1 MRIFFILLSVAPM
14 VLQAVATEEEGLR
27 RVQAHLLLDDLSS
40 AFDEALHLAEEYP
53 DSKAVGSVLVEVLAA
68 NGMEEDALDSW
79 HRLSAKYPELLVD
92 RHLLEELS
100 WGVLKK
106 GLQSNQYGIRLT
118 SLIGAYLTKD
128 ARAVQMLVRMLRD
141 SNAMI
146 RSVAVQMSTGYADAV
161 LKDEIARL
169 LKEEKVWMVRL
180 EAIRAAGMLRMK
192 SLVPRL
198 QAYVMAD
205 KSTFEERGAAIEA
218 LVRIYDQ
225 ISLPE
230 WAKLAKSNRA
240 GLRHLA
246 CVLAAHFALDETKDE
261 IVRLIKD
268 PHPDVRIAAINAF
281 GLHYRKQMEVEEAKG
296 AIELALK
303 DSDPAVAITAAWA
316 GILVQPAF
324 GLSYMA
330 EWLNDSLPEHR
341 RFASAALAATGD
353 RGVELACQHLK
364 ENGDPYVRA
373 NLAQGLLGQRIEVSA
388 CCDMLYDFL
397 QNEKRM
403 WMQDTR
409 RNPLFSVLSPS
420 QIRHNDQIPNYPE
433 AIDHMTRLEMVSSLA
448 IVEDSRAL
456 HALKSFLQR
465 KSWGVTGVA
474 AATLLREGDEQ
485 SLEMVRQL
493 VKDPD
498 PNVRLQACLV
508 LAMMGRDETVIKE
521 LEAAYVGASHER
533 KLHILEALGRIGHME
548 TLNFLISTLREPFPI
563 LRICAAA
570 ALIQTVNR

>member
-1 MRIFFILLSVAPM
+1 MRIIFILLSAAPM
-14 VLQAVATEEEGLR
+14 VLQAAATEEEGLR

-40 AFDEALHLAEEYP
+40 AYDEVLHLSEEFP
-53 DSKAVGSVLVEVLAA
+53 DSKAVGSALVEVLAA

-146 RSVAVQMSTGYADAV
+146 RSVALQMSTGYADAV
-161 LKDEIARL
+161 LKDEIVRL

-230 WAKLAKSNRA
+230 WGKLARSNRA

-246 CVLAAHFALDETKDE
+246 CVLAAHFALEETKDE

-281 GLHYRKQMEVEEAKG
+281 GLHYRKQMEVEEAKS
-296 AIELALK
+296 AIELVLK
-303 DSDPAVAITAAWA
+303 DSDPAVAITAAWSA
-316 GILVQPAF
+316 ILVEPAF
-324 GLSYMA
+324 GLPYMA

-353 RGVELACQHLK
+353 RGVELARQHLK
-364 ENGDPYVRA
+364 GNGDPYVRA
-373 NLAQGLLGQRIEVSA
+373 NLAQGLLGQRIEVPA

-433 AIDHMTRLEMVSSLA
+433 AIDHMTRLQMVSSLA

-456 HALKSFLQR
+456 
-465 KSWGVTGVA
+465 
-474 AATLLREGDEQ
+474 
-485 SLEMVRQL
+485 
-493 VKDPD
+493 
-498 PNVRLQACLV
+498 
-508 LAMMGRDETVIKE
+508 
-521 LEAAYVGASHER
+521 
-533 KLHILEALGRIGHME
+533 
-548 TLNFLISTLREPFPI
+548 
-563 LRICAAA
+563 
-570 ALIQTVNR
+570 